1 MKIFE
6 QRIELLLK
14 NKMGLRM
21 KNVNISRSFL
31 GVGWG
36 VGEEVMIKQ
45 YIGGLS

>member
-1 MKIFE
+1 MKKFE

-31 GVGWG
+31 GGG
-36 VGEEVMIKQ
+36 VGCGGGVMIKQ